1 MCIIGGRKRGKGF
14 AGYNSR
20 HFVKRTVPKFNKK
33 MAMKRKAE
41 DVTLTGNYY
50 YQMFQRGNSVVVKL
64 GFQKTYKKHLDFE
77 ARQEVSRLGNIEE
90 YQMVLEEFV
99 NMIEKQELLKDID
112 ALGDFLLL
120 NGPFLF
126 IDHDSQMTPIDFEVT
141 SQCSK
146 VTQISELTN
155 SQPTGLE
162 GLSVELETVL
172 GEIKTLQISQKAS
185 IQSLQRTYKEHSAV
199 MIEQMLGNLN
209 TYIDECDNNSVGT
222 SGGNEQYLKEEMCRS
237 VLSIVNEFDNI
248 TTKELNEMKDEVLS
262 IKESVTSSIHKC
274 TTLHNDLSQFH
285 ELVQKIGDNKELCL
299 IASIKCKHIIQQAL
313 TLLGKSGKAF
323 NVQRKSVHNVR
334 IPSDSYECS
343 IEGICVLTDGQVL
356 VADLKNKRIKLLNQ
370 QYQVVNH
377 WDVTAGPWDIC
388 LITSSEVAVAV
399 NDHDSKIHEVQFI
412 TVNQG
417 KLVSG
422 RKFQLQHECTCITHH
437 QGDLFVTSGKE
448 LYKYT
453 LNGKLICRLYQDRQD
468 WTVNKCAVS
477 PTGDR
482 LYITSYYQHKL
493 LTLARDGTLLA
504 TYSDPALEWPSGLH
518 VTPAGQ
524 VLVCGGWPYTVLQ
537 VGWEGES
544 KLATLYTGES
554 YGVRSPWSVC
564 YISTT
569 SSIIVGQWENNNIL
583 VFRVE

>member
-1 MCIIGGRKRGKGF
+1 MAGLSMSSLAISSEEVKDFICSSCEEQANADFYCKTCLKLYCGKCIQLHDKWF
-14 AGYNSR
+14 
-20 HFVKRTVPKFNKK
+20 
-33 MAMKRKAE
+33 
-41 DVTLTGNYY
+41 
-50 YQMFQRGNSVVVKL
+50 
-64 GFQKTYKKHLDFE
+64 KKHSAYGRNDMKE
-77 ARQEVSRLGNIEE
+77 WPVSKEV
-90 YQMVLEEFV
+90 EEF
-99 NMIEKQELLKDID
+99 LLKCE
-112 ALGDFLLL
+112 AHK
-120 NGPFLF
+120 
-126 IDHDSQMTPIDFEVT
+126 DHKIEMLCDDHSQLCCTKCAFNNH

-199 MIEQMLGNLN
+199 MIEQMRGNLN

-248 TTKELNEMKDEVLS
+248 TTKELNEMKDEVIR

-313 TLLGKSGKAF
+313 TLLGKSGKVF
-323 NVQRKSVHNVR
+323 NVQSITKHNVS
-334 IPSDSYECS
+334 IPSDKDVCY
-343 IEGICVLTDGQVL
+343 INGICVLPDGQVL
-356 VADLKNKRIKLLNQ
+356 VVDWNNQNVKLLNQ
-370 QYQVVNH
+370 QYQVVSH
-377 WDVTAGPWDIC
+377 WDVNARPLDIC
-388 LITSSEVAVAV
+388 LITPSEVAVAV
-399 NDHDSKIHEVQFI
+399 NTSNIHEVQFI

-422 RKFQLQHECTCITHH
+422 RKFQLQHECRGIGHH
-437 QGDLFVTSGKE
+437 QGDLFVTSGQE
-448 LYKYT
+448 LYKYS
-453 LNGKLICRLYQDRQD
+453 LNGKLICRLYQDRSAI
-468 WTVNKCAVS
+468 WTVDKCAVS

-482 LYITSYYQHKL
+482 LYIISYGLQNKL

-504 TYSDPALEWPSGLH
+504 TYTDPALEYARGLH
-518 VTPAGQ
+518 VTPTGQ
-524 VLVCGGWPYTVLQ
+524 VLVCGRWPDTVLQ
-537 VGWEGES
+537 VGWEGQS
-544 KLATLYTGES
+544 KLANLATQKD
-554 YGVRSPWSVC
+554 GVWNPRSVC
-564 YISTT
+564 YSSTT
-569 SSIIVGQWENNNIL
+569 SSIIVGQGGRDTIL